1 MRNGRAHT
9 PTEESRKTVKMLTAF
24 GTRHVD
30 IAAMLEIEHDTL
42 TRHYAKELESGLSE
56 ANAKV
61 ARRLFQ
67 LAMGDGREAITA
79 CIFWLKTKAKWRT
92 SDVDALMAEIEELRS
107 KLELAE
113 ERLSRMGKP
122 TLVA

>member
-1 MRNGRAHT
+1 MVAASHR
-9 PTEESRKTVKMLTAF
+9 PTEENRKLVKMLAAV
-24 GTRHVD
+24 GMRYVD
-30 IAAMLEIEHDTL
+30 MAAMIGIDHDTL
-42 TRHYAKELESGLSE
+42 AKHYRAELDSGLAE
-56 ANAKV
+56 ANAKI
-61 ARRLFQ
+61 ATRLFNIA
-67 LAMGDGREAITA
+67 LGDGREAVTA

-113 ERLSRMGKP
+113 EKLGRMGKP